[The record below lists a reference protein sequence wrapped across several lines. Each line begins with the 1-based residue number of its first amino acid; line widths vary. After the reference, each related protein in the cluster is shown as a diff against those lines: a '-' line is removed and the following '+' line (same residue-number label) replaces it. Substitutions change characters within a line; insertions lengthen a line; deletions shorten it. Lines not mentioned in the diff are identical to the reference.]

1 MNAGAARAVGMHPA
15 RVYAVAGAASAV
27 GPASI
32 DLYMPA
38 LPSMAGELSSS
49 DAAAQATM
57 SACMIGLALG
67 QLITGPLSDRFGRVR
82 PLRVALICYAV
93 LSLGCALA
101 WNAPVLIALRFL
113 QGLAGSGG
121 MVIGRAIVR
130 DLYSGS
136 RLARMY
142 SLLALITGAAP
153 VLAPLAGGQ
162 LLRFTEWRSLFVG
175 LAAFGVALVI
185 FLTLG
190 FTETLAPD
198 VRAHARYER
207 RKLAATL
214 GDRQFL
220 RLVLVLGATS
230 AAFFSYLS
238 MSSFVF
244 EDTFGFTPAQFSLLF
259 AGNSVALILGAQTS
273 GAIVVRIG
281 SRRVLA
287 VALAAGVVGTAG
299 VTAAAFAGSL
309 PVIVGS
315 LWLTLICYG
324 AIGPNVTALALE
336 SHASRAG
343 LASALLGMTQFLV
356 GPIVAP
362 IASWNGVGPVTLA
375 LTMLTAVGVGAAIF
389 MIGRQR
395 TTPGT
400 RDHGPDECRAGPCP

>member
-1 MNAGAARAVGMHPA
+1 MHPA
-15 RVYAVAGAASAV
+15 RVYIAAGAVSAV

-49 DAAAQATM
+49 DGAAQATM

-67 QLITGPLSDRFGRVR
+67 QLITGPMSDRFGRLP
-82 PLRVALICYAV
+82 PLRVALACYAV
-93 LSLGCALA
+93 LSLACALA
-101 WNAPVLIALRFL
+101 WNAPILIVLRFL

-130 DLYSGS
+130 DLYSGP
-136 RLARMY
+136 RLARMF

-153 VLAPLAGGQ
+153 VLAPLVGGQ
-162 LLRFTEWRSLFVG
+162 VLRFTQWRGLFVG
-175 LAAFGVALVI
+175 LAVFGLALVL
-185 FLTLG
+185 FLFLG
-190 FTETLAPD
+190 FQETLSSD

-207 RKLAATL
+207 RKLGATL

-220 RLVLVLGATS
+220 RLVLVLGSTS

-259 AGNSVALILGAQTS
+259 AGNSIALILGAQTS
-273 GAIVVRIG
+273 GALVVRAG
-281 SRRVLA
+281 SQRVLT
-287 VALAAGVVGTAG
+287 VALTAGVVGTVG
-299 VTAAAFAGSL
+299 VVIAAFAGSL
-309 PVIVGS
+309 ALIMAS
-315 LWLTLICYG
+315 LWITLICYG
-324 AIGPNVTALALE
+324 AIGPNVTALALQ
-336 SHASRAG
+336 SHAARAG

-362 IASWNGVGPVTLA
+362 LASLGGVGPATLA
-375 LTMLTAVGVGAAIF
+375 LTMLAAVGTGAVLYAIP
-389 MIGRQR
+389 RR
-395 TTPGT
+395 K
-400 RDHGPDECRAGPCP
+400 AG

>member
-1 MNAGAARAVGMHPA
+1 MHPA
-15 RVYAVAGAASAV
+15 RVYIAAGAVSAV

-49 DAAAQATM
+49 DGAAQATM

-67 QLITGPLSDRFGRVR
+67 QLITGPMSDRFGRLP
-82 PLRVALICYAV
+82 PLRVALACYAV
-93 LSLGCALA
+93 LSLACALA
-101 WNAPVLIALRFL
+101 WNAPILIVLRFL

-130 DLYSGS
+130 DLYSGP
-136 RLARMY
+136 RLARMF

-153 VLAPLAGGQ
+153 VLAPLVGGQ
-162 LLRFTEWRSLFVG
+162 VLRFTQWRGLFVG
-175 LAAFGVALVI
+175 LAVFGLALVL
-185 FLTLG
+185 FLFLG
-190 FTETLAPD
+190 FQETLSSD

-220 RLVLVLGATS
+220 RLVLVLGSTS

-244 EDTFGFTPAQFSLLF
+244 EDSFGFTPAQFSLLF
-259 AGNSVALILGAQTS
+259 AGNSIALILGAQTS
-273 GAIVVRIG
+273 GALVVRAG
-281 SRRVLA
+281 SQRVLA
-287 VALAAGVVGTAG
+287 VALTAGVVGTVG
-299 VTAAAFAGSL
+299 VVIAAFVGSL
-309 PVIVGS
+309 AVIMAS

-324 AIGPNVTALALE
+324 AIGPNVTALALQ
-336 SHASRAG
+336 SHAARAG

-362 IASWNGVGPVTLA
+362 LASVGGVGPATLA
-375 LTMLTAVGVGAAIF
+375 LTMLAAVGTGAVLYAIPRRKT
-389 MIGRQR
+389 G
-395 TTPGT
+395 
-400 RDHGPDECRAGPCP
+400 